1 MPTRGRQ
8 RIPTPPG
15 VRSGVPPAWSSLAAE
30 QRQGIGLDRVRA
42 AFAQSGASGATAES
56 PEPPGRARAAV
67 LVPLFELHGDARVI
81 LTRRAAHMRSH
92 TGEVAF
98 PGGRLD
104 PGETPLD
111 AARREAEEEIG
122 LVVPEHQIIGRL
134 APIAT
139 ISASSSITPFVA
151 ALDGRPSLRPNPS
164 EVERA
169 FDVALSEL
177 LADGVCRAERWT
189 QRDGTERP
197 MHFFDL
203 ADDIVWGAT
212 ARMLYELLELVAFA
226 PPNPLHRR
234 T

>member
-8 RIPTPPG
+8 SIPTPAGARRGP
-15 VRSGVPPAWSSLAAE
+15 PPAWESLRPE
-30 QRQGIGLDRVRA
+30 QRQRIGLDRVRA
-42 AFAQSGASGATAES
+42 ALRGSGTAQSWQ
-56 PEPPGRARAAV
+56 EPHGRARAAV
-67 LVPLFELHGDARVI
+67 LVPVFELHGDARVI
-81 LTRRAAHMRSH
+81 LTRRAAHLRSH
-92 TGEVAF
+92 TGEVSF

-104 PGETPLD
+104 PGESPLD
-111 AARREAEEEIG
+111 AALREAEEEIG
-122 LVVPEHQIIGRL
+122 VRISEAEVIGRL

-151 ALDGRPSLRPNPS
+151 ALDNRPTLRPNPS

-177 LADGVCRAERWT
+177 LADGVFREERWT
-189 QRDGTERP
+189 HADGAERP
-197 MHFFDL
+197 MYFFDL

-212 ARMLYELLELVAFA
+212 ARMLHELLERVAFA
-226 PPNPLHRR
+226 R

>member
-1 MPTRGRQ
+1 ML
-8 RIPTPPG
+8 
-15 VRSGVPPAWSSLAAE
+15 PAWSSLAADD
-30 QRQGIGLDRVRA
+30 RQGISLDRVRA
-42 AFAQSGASGATAES
+42 AFGDSSATSATAK
-56 PEPPGRARAAV
+56 PTEPPGRARAAV

-177 LADGVCRAERWT
+177 LADGVCREERWT

-226 PPNPLHRR
+226 SPRQPPHGR